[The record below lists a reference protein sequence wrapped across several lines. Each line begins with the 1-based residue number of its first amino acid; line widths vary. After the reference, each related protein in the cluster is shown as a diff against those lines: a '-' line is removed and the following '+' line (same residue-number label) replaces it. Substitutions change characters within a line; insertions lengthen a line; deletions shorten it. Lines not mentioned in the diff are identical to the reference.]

1 MQRSLRRVIL
11 CCWWIVFWLKKSMLN
26 WTSLYKAQ
34 NNIYFRRIKLYT
46 HPLKSHCNRTKY
58 LENIEFLFFFKI
70 SRNIFLYSL
79 PPKIDAQKT
88 DAFSKSSRKF
98 QNSKNFWS
106 ASSKSP
112 IFYQNHFRSN
122 SDTLSIP
129 NVKPLSWTLIFNIT
143 ERVFS
148 LDGWR

>member
-58 LENIEFLFFFKI
+58 LENIEFLFFSKFQETFSYIVFRQRLTRKRLTPFLKALENFKI
-70 SRNIFLYSL
+70 
-79 PPKIDAQKT
+79 PKIFGQL
-88 DAFSKSSRKF
+88 R
-98 QNSKNFWS
+98 QNPQFFTKI
-106 ASSKSP
+106 
-112 IFYQNHFRSN
+112 IFG
-122 SDTLSIP
+122 
-129 NVKPLSWTLIFNIT
+129 VTLILYRYRMRNLFHG
-143 ERVFS
+143 
-148 LDGWR
+148 L

>member
-58 LENIEFLFFFKI
+58 LENIEFLFFSKFQETFSYIVFRQRLTRKRLTPFLKALENFKI
-70 SRNIFLYSL
+70 
-79 PPKIDAQKT
+79 PKIFGQL
-88 DAFSKSSRKF
+88 R
-98 QNSKNFWS
+98 QNPQFFTKI
-106 ASSKSP
+106 
-112 IFYQNHFRSN
+112 IFG
-122 SDTLSIP
+122 
-129 NVKPLSWTLIFNIT
+129 VTLILYRYRMWNLFHG
-143 ERVFS
+143 
-148 LDGWR
+148 L

>member
-58 LENIEFLFFFKI
+58 LENIEFLFFSKFQETFSYIVFRQRLTRKRLTPFLKALKNFKI
-70 SRNIFLYSL
+70 LKIFGQLRQN
-79 PPKIDAQKT
+79 PQFFTKI
-88 DAFSKSSRKF
+88 
-98 QNSKNFWS
+98 
-106 ASSKSP
+106 
-112 IFYQNHFRSN
+112 IFG
-122 SDTLSIP
+122 
-129 NVKPLSWTLIFNIT
+129 VTLILYRYRMWNLFHG
-143 ERVFS
+143 
-148 LDGWR
+148 L